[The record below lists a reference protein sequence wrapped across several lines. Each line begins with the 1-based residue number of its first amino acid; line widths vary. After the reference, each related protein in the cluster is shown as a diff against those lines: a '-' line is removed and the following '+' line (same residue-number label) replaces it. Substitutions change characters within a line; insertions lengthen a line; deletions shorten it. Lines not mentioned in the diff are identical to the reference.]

1 MTYRSR
7 VLLDGVLAFALD
19 MEDKKLADDV
29 NGLPIDILSTLYSR
43 ELSSDNLHTHLATH
57 LINFFGV
64 LRREMK
70 ALPLDELVAFL
81 REYPDSDMR
90 FVSPDLPAFSMFKVY
105 HKMMD
110 APGLRDYSLMD
121 QVYAQLRAQEHKEG
135 DSLSKSER
143 NRKFHSLEFSL
154 RQEDWHW
161 AAFLQEIIP
170 ESEIKSSSFPL
181 NMWSLAQEEAMRLT
195 PYFTLAVDTI
205 EDGYHQSSGTT
216 TLTVLQPVFELVRRI
231 KAENWTKPE
240 E

>member
-19 MEDKKLADDV
+19 MEDKKLPADVKD
-29 NGLPIDILSTLYSR
+29 LPIGILSTLYSR
-43 ELSSDNLHTHLATH
+43 ELSPDNLHTHLATH
-57 LINFFGV
+57 LINFFGA

-70 ALPLDELVAFL
+70 ALPVDELAAFL
-81 REYPDSDMR
+81 REYPDFDMH
-90 FVSPDLPAFSMFKVY
+90 FVSPDLPAFSMLTVY

-121 QVYAQLRAQEHKEG
+121 QVYAQLRAQESKEG

-143 NRKFHSLEFSL
+143 NREFHSLEFSL

-161 AAFLQEIIP
+161 GVFLRETIP

-181 NMWSLAQEEAMRLT
+181 SMWSLAQEEAMRLT

-205 EDGYHQSSGTT
+205 EDGYQQPSGTT
-216 TLTVLQPVFELVRRI
+216 TLAVLQPVFELVRRI
-231 KAENWTKPE
+231 KAENWTKPVD
-240 E
+240 